1 MDVPALTGTASSFA
15 SEHVFDLGQ
24 PGEPLGALARGILV
38 MHAARA
44 PARARADGSCGQV
57 VTISSQRRYL
67 VHVPQ
72 PSGPLASA
80 GLAAVRRNRA
90 AGAALHLGGDA
101 GTARLPLEFAAHLGD
116 RRRRDADPVRPC
128 VTSATAP
135 ELASAPDLVRLPHLL
150 TVRDGGGVL
159 ADNVVWE
166 VVTIQ
171 QARSW
176 LGGPLPCQPF
186 FEQQLPALL
195 HLRFLARTGQFPAT
209 TDGQRLRELI
219 TGRYLSIRLVYRHPA
234 LFTALTGT
242 ACAMS
247 APGGEDG

>member
-1 MDVPALTGTASSFA
+1 MDLPALSGTVGSFTA
-15 SEHVFDLGQ
+15 ERVFDLGQ
-24 PGEPLGALARGILV
+24 LGEPLGALARGILV

-44 PARARADGSCGQV
+44 PAHARADGSGGQV
-57 VTISSQRRYL
+57 VTASSQRYL

-101 GTARLPLEFAAHLGD
+101 DTARLPLEFAAHLGD
-116 RRRRDADPVRPC
+116 RRRRDAHPVRPC

-150 TVRDGGGVL
+150 TVRDGAGVL
-159 ADNVVWE
+159 ADATVWE
-166 VVTIQ
+166 VMTIT
-171 QARSW
+171 QARLW

-186 FEQQLPALL
+186 FEQQLAALL
-195 HLRFLARTGQFPAT
+195 HLRFLARTGQFPAS

-219 TGRYLSIRLVYRHPA
+219 TGRYLSIRLVYRYPA
-234 LFTALTGT
+234 LFAALIGT
-242 ACAMS
+242 AGARPT
-247 APGGEDG
+247 PGGEDG

>member
-15 SEHVFDLGQ
+15 AERVFDLGQ
-24 PGEPLGALARGILV
+24 PGEPLGVLARGILV

-44 PARARADGSCGQV
+44 PARPRAGGSGGQV
-57 VTISSQRRYL
+57 VTASSQRYL

-72 PSGPLASA
+72 PSGPLAPA
-80 GLAAVRRNRA
+80 GLAAVRRDRA

-101 GTARLPLEFAAHLGD
+101 DTARLPLEFAAHLGD

-150 TVRDGGGVL
+150 TVRDGYGVL
-159 ADNVVWE
+159 ADAVVWE
-166 VVTIQ
+166 VMTIA
-171 QARSW
+171 QARRW

-186 FEQQLPALL
+186 FEQQLPAL
-195 HLRFLARTGQFPAT
+195 HLRFLARTGQFPAST
-209 TDGQRLRELI
+209 GGQRLRELI
-219 TGRYLSIRLVYRHPA
+219 TGRYLSIRLVYRYPA
-234 LFTALTGT
+234 LFAALIGT
-242 ACAMS
+242 ARARPM
-247 APGGEDG
+247 PGGADG